1 MVTFVRNQEVV
12 VRTPTVQV
20 DNRFEPGVYTFS
32 LVVTDTSNNASAAA
46 TLKVSVQ
53 RGPTPPGPTVR
64 GGTG

>member
-12 VRTPTVQV
+12 VTTPTVQV
-20 DNRFEPGVYTFS
+20 DNKFAPGVYTFS

-53 RGPTPPGPTVR
+53 QAPGPTVR
-64 GGTG
+64 GGPG